1 MLALAAACAVACSAA
16 AQSATTPQPE
26 TAQSLRRQAVALV
39 YQHEHDEAA
48 RLMRRAIAL
57 APDDVV
63 AHRTLAT
70 VLWLKMLFLR
80 GAVTVDHYLGSFS
93 RPQVDLRKPPPEL
106 EAEFKTQVAKALEL
120 AERQVAERPRD
131 ARAHYELGAA
141 VGLQATFTASIEG
154 RLLAGFRG
162 ASRAYD
168 EHEKALQ
175 LDPGLKDAQLIVGT
189 YRYIV
194 STLSLPM
201 RWMAYAVG
209 FGGGKERG
217 MRMIEETASAGDEN
231 RIDAQFALVL
241 LYNREKRYEDAL
253 RVLQD
258 LRREHRRNR
267 LVVLE
272 AGSTAVRAGRFEQAD
287 TLLTE
292 GMAMLAATTGPKIP
306 GEEALWAY
314 KRGAARVGLGRTA
327 AAEADLGRAIAADA
341 PTWVQG
347 RARVELSR
355 LALKRGDRPTAARE
369 ARQAQTLCSNDPPC
383 LDEAKK
389 LLRTTDGR

>member
-1 MLALAAACAVACSAA
+1 MRALAAALALACSAA
-16 AQSATTPQPE
+16 VASAATAQPE
-26 TAQSLRRQAVALV
+26 TAESLRRQAITLV
-39 YQHEHDEAA
+39 YQHEHDQAA

-57 APDDVV
+57 APEDPI

-93 RPQVDLRKPPPEL
+93 KPQVDLRKPPPEL
-106 EAEFKTQVAKALEL
+106 DAEFRTHVAKALEL
-120 AERQVAERPRD
+120 AERRVAERPKD

-154 RLLAGFRG
+154 RLLAGFRA

-168 EHEKALQ
+168 EHEQALQ
-175 LDPGLKDAQLIVGT
+175 LDPSLKDAGLIVGT

-201 RWMAYAVG
+201 RLMAYAVG

-217 MRMIEETASAGDEN
+217 MRLIEETVSAGDEN

-287 TLLTE
+287 VLLSE
-292 GMAMLAATTGPKIP
+292 GMAMLAATDGPKIP

-314 KRGAARVGLGRTA
+314 KRGAARVGLGRA
-327 AAEADLGRAIAADA
+327 AAAQADLARAIVPDA

-347 RARVELSR
+347 RARVELAR
-355 LALKRGDRPTAARE
+355 LALQRGDRVTAAGE

-383 LDEAKK
+383 QQEAKK
-389 LLRTTDGR
+389 LLRNSDGR